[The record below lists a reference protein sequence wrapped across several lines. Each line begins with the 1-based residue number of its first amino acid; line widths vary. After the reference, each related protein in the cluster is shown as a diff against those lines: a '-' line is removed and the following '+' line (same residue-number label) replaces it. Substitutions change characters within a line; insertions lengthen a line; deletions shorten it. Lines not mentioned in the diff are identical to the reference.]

1 MSYRVQTLNAISQLG
16 LDRLP
21 AAAYEVGDNVSPSSP
36 AVTVAPIIRP

>member
-21 AAAYEVGDNVSPSSP
+21 AAAYEVGDNVSDPDG
-36 AVTVAPIIRP
+36 IRSLAGAAA